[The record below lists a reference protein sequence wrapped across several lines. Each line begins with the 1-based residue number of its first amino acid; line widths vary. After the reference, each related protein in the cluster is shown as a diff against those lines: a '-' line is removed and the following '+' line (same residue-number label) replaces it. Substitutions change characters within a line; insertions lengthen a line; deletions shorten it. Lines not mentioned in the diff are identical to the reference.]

1 MQAIHVAQH
10 GDPSVLQV
18 VDIPRPEPGPGEVLV
33 RVLGVSINHLDLW
46 VRRGMPGLDIPL
58 PRIPGCDGAGEVV
71 ACGEGVDAPA
81 LEVGRSVLLEP
92 GYRLGA
98 PAAARPGVDPDELDH
113 LEDDYGIRGEHCDG
127 FDAEYAVLPA
137 THMYPLPD
145 GIDVQAVASAPLVFL
160 TAWGLVHFRGQVKA
174 GERVLVLAGS
184 SGVGSAAIQ
193 VARAA
198 GAEVMATAGSAEKAA
213 LATELG
219 ATKVVD
225 HYDPQW
231 PKQIHQWTGGKGAD
245 LVVEHVGAATW
256 SGSMRCL
263 ARKGRLVTCGSTAGA
278 KVEMVLRHL
287 FIKNQSVLGSTMG
300 PRSALPKI
308 VQNIA
313 EGIFSPV
320 VDRVMPLSE
329 VAQAHRLL
337 EEKKVLGKI
346 VLVPGS

>member
-1 MQAIHVAQH
+1 MQAIHVAEH

-46 VRRGMPGLDIPL
+46 VRRGMPGFDIPL

-71 ACGEGVDAPA
+71 ACGEGVGAPN
-81 LEVGRSVLLEP
+81 LEIGQAVLLEP
-92 GYRLGA
+92 GFRMSVT
-98 PAAARPGVDPDELDH
+98 AANAPGVDPDELDH
-113 LEDDYGIRGEHCDG
+113 LEDDYSIRGEHSDG
-127 FDAEYAVLPA
+127 FDAEYVVVPATNLLALPA
-137 THMYPLPD
+137 

-198 GAEVMATAGSAEKAA
+198 GAEVMATAGSSEKSA

-219 ATKVVD
+219 ATIVVD
-225 HYDPQW
+225 HYDPEW
-231 PKQIHQWTGGKGAD
+231 PKQVQQWTGGKGVD

-263 ARKGRLVTCGSTAGA
+263 ARKGRLVTCGATAGA
-278 KVEMVLRHL
+278 KVDLVLRHL

-313 EGIFSPV
+313 EGIYSPV
-320 VDRVMPLSE
+320 VDRVMPLSK
-329 VAQAHRLL
+329 VAEAHRLL